1 MMLDKKQIQEI
12 FLLKFKMGGKAVET
26 TLNIN
31 NVFGPGTA
39 NKRTVQWW
47 FKKFCRRVKGLED
60 EECSGRPP
68 EVDHEQLKAPSK
80 LILLQ
85 LQEKLLK
92 NSASTILQLFS
103 I

>member
-1 MMLDKKQIQEI
+1 MMLDKKQIRSI
-12 FLLKFKMGGKAVET
+12 FVLGFKMGSTGAKT
-26 TLNIN
+26 THNIN
-31 NVFGPGTA
+31 NAFGPGTA
-39 NKRTVQWW
+39 NETTMQWW
-47 FKKFCRRVKGLED
+47 FKKFCKGDNGLED

>member
-47 FKKFCRRVKGLED
+47 FKKFYKGGSVQSLV
-60 EECSGRPP
+60 
-68 EVDHEQLKAPSK
+68 VDNNQQRASSK

-85 LQEKLLK
+85 LHEKLPK
-92 NSASTILQLFS
+92 NSMLIILRSFGN
-103 I
+103 